1 MGTVTGVNIPVLS
14 FVLLK
19 EIHIIECHAS
29 VYGPS
34 YEMGYWVVGEFMR
47 FPHPMP
53 TFEKGDFYFLL
64 FLFSWGEMWE
74 GGGWAGWS
82 GVGGGGNGTTV
93 IA

>member
-14 FVLLK
+14 FVLLE

-53 TFEKGDFYFLL
+53 TFEKGDFCGWVWMMFPKETPSLL
-64 FLFSWGEMWE
+64 G
-74 GGGWAGWS
+74 AQS
-82 GVGGGGNGTTV
+82 GCYRDPL
-93 IA
+93 